1 MSNVVLRPDRVES
14 VDASFCRDCCS
25 DIPARAERCS
35 SCGSPR
41 VLCHPELHALA
52 IAHVDCDA
60 FYAAVEKRDNPSLL
74 DKPVIVGGGS
84 RGVVLTAC
92 YIARSFG
99 VKSAMPMF
107 TARRLCPQ
115 AVVVPPSMEKYASVA
130 RDVRRLL
137 TKLTPLVE
145 PISIDEA
152 FVDLGGTHRLH
163 GSSPAK
169 ALARFAG
176 EIDRSLGITVSIGL
190 SCNKFLAKIASD
202 LDKPRGFAVLGAG
215 EASSFL
221 APRPVTV
228 IFGVGAVAQQRLAR
242 GGFRTIGDLQR
253 AGEGDLARRYGTEGR
268 RLARLAHGL
277 DDRAVTPHRPCK
289 SVSAET
295 TFERDLAE
303 FRALEL
309 HLWRL
314 CERVSARLKQNRIA
328 GSTVTLKLK
337 TAAFHI
343 RTRTQSLTQM
353 TQLAGRIFATGRDL
367 LITET
372 DGTMFRLIGIG
383 VSALC
388 ETDGT
393 DISDWIDRRSAL
405 AERAMDRL
413 RAKYGHQAIVKGL
426 AFEDSGE
433 SVEERASPAGLGV
446 PDLE

>member
-1 MSNVVLRPDRVES
+1 
-14 VDASFCRDCCS
+14 
-25 DIPARAERCS
+25 
-35 SCGSPR
+35 
-41 VLCHPELHALA
+41 
-52 IAHVDCDA
+52 
-60 FYAAVEKRDNPSLL
+60 
-74 DKPVIVGGGS
+74 
-84 RGVVLTAC
+84 
-92 YIARSFG
+92 
-99 VKSAMPMF
+99 
-107 TARRLCPQ
+107 
-115 AVVVPPSMEKYASVA
+115 
-130 RDVRRLL
+130 
-137 TKLTPLVE
+137 
-145 PISIDEA
+145 
-152 FVDLGGTHRLH
+152 
-163 GSSPAK
+163 
-169 ALARFAG
+169 
-176 EIDRSLGITVSIGL
+176 
-190 SCNKFLAKIASD
+190 
-202 LDKPRGFAVLGAG
+202 
-215 EASSFL
+215 
-221 APRPVTV
+221 
-228 IFGVGAVAQQRLAR
+228 
-242 GGFRTIGDLQR
+242 
-253 AGEGDLARRYGTEGR
+253 
-268 RLARLAHGL
+268 
-277 DDRAVTPHRPCK
+277 
-289 SVSAET
+289 
-295 TFERDLAE
+295 
-303 FRALEL
+303 
-309 HLWRL
+309 L